1 MRSGQLVELVFENV
15 ATFWSRRATT
25 ALIDWLKTPTPTPT
39 RAASFIPPTCGG
51 KNNTVDP
58 GFSIG
63 RNLVAV
69 GGAIG
74 GSDCDGGDGDAGR
87 SSSHSHNP
95 PLPSNHLETRHIVL
109 LFPGPNSVVLG
120 TSEDLVAI
128 AAGRLDLVVVDA
140 TWKFA
145 REMVKQ
151 CPFLSQ
157 LPRRSLPL
165 GDDVA
170 STDSKKE
177 STCFELRSAFALL
190 GIANTCTAAS
200 AMKAYRQKAHMF
212 FPDRNPEKVHALSSA
227 YACVREF
234 LATKSQS
241 TTATTNIDATHGEG
255 YGGGVCT
262 GIKRPGSNPTVR
274 SVYIGRKQPDDARS
288 GRSTFEA
295 CVDAVLLLEPTL
307 ESERSKLMR
316 PLLTLAEQVRGFAAD
331 NAVHRLDR
339 PGYIPGL
346 LSAPSMT
353 PTTCTT
359 VTPTYGDLRPL
370 PTAACTKCEP
380 K

>member
-1 MRSGQLVELVFENV
+1 
-15 ATFWSRRATT
+15 
-25 ALIDWLKTPTPTPT
+25 
-39 RAASFIPPTCGG
+39 
-51 KNNTVDP
+51 
-58 GFSIG
+58 
-63 RNLVAV
+63 
-69 GGAIG
+69 
-74 GSDCDGGDGDAGR
+74 
-87 SSSHSHNP
+87 
-95 PLPSNHLETRHIVL
+95 
-109 LFPGPNSVVLG
+109 VVLG

-165 GDDVA
+165 GDDA
-170 STDSKKE
+170 TSTDSKGE
-177 STCFELRSAFALL
+177 AACFKLRSAFALL
-190 GIANTCTAAS
+190 GIPNTCTAAS
-200 AMKAYRQKAHMF
+200 AMKAYRQKAHKWI
-212 FPDRNPEKVHALSSA
+212 PDRNPEKVQALSSA
-227 YACVREF
+227 YTCVREF

-241 TTATTNIDATHGEG
+241 TTATTNININTTHGEG

-262 GIKRPGSNPTVR
+262 GIKRPGSNATVR
-274 SVYIGRKQPDDARS
+274 SVYIGRKQPTDARS

-295 CVDAVLLLEPTL
+295 CVDAVLLLEPAL

-339 PGYIPGL
+339 PGYIPRL

-359 VTPTYGDLRPL
+359 VGTTDTTVTPTCGDFRTL
-370 PTAACTKCEP
+370 PMAACTKCEP